1 MLMPKQVE
9 LFQDKVQQFPRPDDD
24 FREVQKQ
31 AAAELKDE
39 LNAIEKNLLAEGSSP
54 DEVRPVSEAASLA
67 DALSTSLGP
76 PLKTFNRLKSADA
89 WAGRPLL
96 GLSKALDRETAKYID
111 DVGDFAEKND
121 ENAGKKIEGTGLIQ
135 IGYFSMLF
143 VLFIFGFFAWVGL
156 KVLGTL
162 NPPVAIGT
170 KVATLPV
177 KLAARALGQ
186 VVKGGEAFKNELKKK
201 ATWSAD
207 EVATLFREKQERA
220 QDEESQST
228 IRELTK

>member
-1 MLMPKQVE
+1 MKKLTVALLLSAALLGSGCSMLMPKQVE

-54 DEVRPVSEAASLA
+54 DEVRPV
-67 DALSTSLGP
+67 
-76 PLKTFNRLKSADA
+76 SADA

-220 QDEESQST
+220 QDEESQNT